1 MNGAELS
8 QIEKDAVWGVVDVR
22 ETVLSLT
29 AEMSIE
35 ECSPELL
42 SAIAKLK
49 AGASANGL
57 GLTPGGDL
65 SRPGAKRQPGGR
77 DRKAERARRPA
88 EKRARGRDGRRA
100 DPQEIDRVAH
110 EVIAAVTT
118 AVEAG
123 DTLTGAGL
131 ARAINI
137 NDHKSALFIAAVEL
151 AIKGGHIA
159 EVGKWRNG
167 PVYGLPAT
175 TSKLGP
181 ESSPRTSEL
190 AQEPGEGPGVSET
203 PEPEDEDDEEL
214 EGAEGALRDLDEDMP
229 LGERIVL
236 LVEARG
242 PIRVGAIGV
251 ALDKAPSTI
260 DLIIRNDLSDRL
272 QNGPSGWELRE

>member
-8 QIEKDAVWGVVDVR
+8 QAEKDAVLDVVDVR

-65 SRPGAKRQPGGR
+65 SRPGRSRAQ
-77 DRKAERARRPA
+77 RKAEQARRPA
-88 EKRARGRDGRRA
+88 AQRARGRDGRRA

-110 EVIAAVTT
+110 EAIAAVT
-118 AVEAG
+118 AAAEAG

-137 NDHKSALFIAAVEL
+137 NDHKSALFVAAIEL

-167 PVYGLPAT
+167 PVYGLPAN
-175 TSKLGP
+175 TSRLGP
-181 ESSPRTSEL
+181 ESSARTSEV
-190 AQEPGEGPGVSET
+190 AQEDGEDPGVLET
-203 PEPEDEDDEEL
+203 QEREGEDDDEEL
-214 EGAEGALRDLDEDMP
+214 EGVEDALKDLDEDMP
-229 LGERIVL
+229 LAERIVL
-236 LVEARG
+236 LVESRG
-242 PIRVGAIGV
+242 PIRVSAIGD

-260 DLIIRNDLSDRL
+260 DLIIRNDLTERL